1 MSKACNIEVTLLK
14 ELYIVDVFEGN
25 SDIIAHSIMFTQGSE
40 KKNFSTEEGKYKV
53 LYTWESR
60 LRNIDSRTHWMRS
73 LF

>member
-25 SDIIAHSIMFTQGSE
+25 SDIIAHCIMFSQGSE
-40 KKNFSTEEGKYKV
+40 KKNFPTEEGKYKV

-60 LRNIDSRTHWMRS
+60 LRNIDSRTH
-73 LF
+73 